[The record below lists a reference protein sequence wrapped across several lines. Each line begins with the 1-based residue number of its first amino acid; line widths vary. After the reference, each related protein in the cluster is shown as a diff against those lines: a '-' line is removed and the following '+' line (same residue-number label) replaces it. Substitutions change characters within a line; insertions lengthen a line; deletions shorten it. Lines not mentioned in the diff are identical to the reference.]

1 MAKRKP
7 SSRSAAS
14 KKTSGKKKHAK
25 SKKNSSPKREVFAPA
40 LTWENGFWKQNWK
53 AAAVIFGLAIAL
65 YGATIS
71 YEYVL
76 DDMIVISQNQYTKKG
91 FSGIWEILTTEH
103 FQGYLLDQK
112 EILGDQSNLVE
123 GGRYRPLSTVSF
135 AIETGLWGQK
145 PAMSHLINVLLYA
158 LNGLLL
164 FRVLMLLLPGFKGK
178 KWFLGIPLLASL
190 LFILHPIHS
199 EVVANIKGR
208 DEILALILALAT
220 MYYSL
225 RYVATN
231 NLVWMGVMALMFLL
245 SILAKEST
253 LPFFV
258 VIPLSLYY
266 FTESSKKQ
274 IINILIVLGITFL
287 IYLAIRI
294 NVIGFLFG
302 SGSGGGDLDLLN
314 EPFKNAVGT
323 EKLGTI
329 LFTWLL
335 YLKLLIFP
343 HPLTHDYYPFHIA
356 YHSLSDPWVI
366 LSILIYLGLG
376 IYALLDLKK
385 KGVLSYSI
393 WFYLLTFSIVSN
405 LVIGLGTF
413 MNERFMYIPSVGYC
427 LAVVYL
433 IKEWLPQKLKKPEM
447 ARAIGMGVLGVMAA
461 GFIIKTYTRI
471 PDWKTNLDLDRAG
484 VEISYNSAHSN
495 QFYGYELYRKSLE
508 EGITQDS
515 AIALLDEALIYVNRA
530 LAIHPTYGQSHQA
543 KSGILAGYYK
553 YDRDLPKLLDGFY
566 ELYKVRPNRPIQFL
580 NVYLDFLRDK
590 GQNRQQ
596 LVDFYYKVGYEL
608 IYKQH
613 GNKPNAK
620 AYARKYLK
628 DAKTLLPN
636 DPRINQALQE
646 VN

>member
-1 MAKRKP
+1 
-7 SSRSAAS
+7 
-14 KKTSGKKKHAK
+14 
-25 SKKNSSPKREVFAPA
+25 VFAPA
-40 LTWENGFWKQNWK
+40 LTWENDFWKQNWK

-123 GGRYRPLSTVSF
+123 GGRYRPLSTVTF
-135 AIETGLWGQK
+135 AIETGLWGQD

-225 RYVATN
+225 RYAATN
-231 NLVWMGVMALMFLL
+231 NIVWMIVMAFMFLL

-274 IINILIVLGITFL
+274 MTHIVIALGVTFL

-356 YHSLSDPWVI
+356 YHSLSDLWVI
-366 LSILIYLGLG
+366 LSILTYLGLG

-433 IKEWLPQKLKKPEM
+433 LKEWLPQKLKKPEM
-447 ARAIGMGVLGVMAA
+447 ARAIGMGVLGVMAV

-608 IYKQH
+608 IYKKH

-628 DAKTLLPN
+628 DAKTLMPN

>member
-7 SSRSAAS
+7 SSRYTAS
-14 KKTSGKKKHAK
+14 KKTSGKKTQAK
-25 SKKNSSPKREVFAPA
+25 SKKSSSPKREVFSPA

-53 AAAVIFGLAIAL
+53 AAALIFGLAIAL

-123 GGRYRPLSTVSF
+123 GGRYRPLSTVTF
-135 AIETGLWGQK
+135 AIETGLWGQD

-225 RYVATN
+225 RYAATN
-231 NLVWMGVMALMFLL
+231 NIVWMIVMAFMFLL

-274 IINILIVLGITFL
+274 MTHIVIALGVTFL

-302 SGSGGGDLDLLN
+302 SGSDGGELDLLN
-314 EPFKNAVGT
+314 EPFQNAVGT

-366 LSILIYLGLG
+366 LSILVYLGLG
-376 IYALLDLKK
+376 IYALRDLKK

-433 IKEWLPQKLKKPEM
+433 LKEWLPQKLKKPEM
-447 ARAIGMGVLGVMAA
+447 ARAIGMGLLGAMAL

-471 PDWKTNLDLDRAG
+471 PDWKTNLALDKAG

-508 EGITQDS
+508 KGITQDS

-566 ELYKVRPNRPIQFL
+566 ELYKIRPNRPIQFL

-613 GNKPNAK
+613 GTKPNAK

-628 DAKTLLPN
+628 DAKTLMPN